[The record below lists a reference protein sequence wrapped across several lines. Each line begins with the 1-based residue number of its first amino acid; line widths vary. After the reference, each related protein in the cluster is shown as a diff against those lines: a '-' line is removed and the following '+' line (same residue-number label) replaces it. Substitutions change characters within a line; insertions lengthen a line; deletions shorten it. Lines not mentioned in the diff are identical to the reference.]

1 MWNRSKSYKRMK
13 AEKIIDALTKA
24 NFVESDGTFSMEK
37 GENVK
42 EVLTGTFGEGDIIF
56 GALRLAAIVCM
67 DGEHS
72 FLYNYDEK
80 IEDNPDDD
88 EFTAIYRV
96 EDGDAL
102 VFIYEIEK

>member
-1 MWNRSKSYKRMK
+1 MK
-13 AEKIIDALTKA
+13 AEKIIDALTKSD
-24 NFVESDGTFSMEK
+24 FVGSDGTFSIEK

-42 EVLTGTFGEGDIIF
+42 EVLTQTFGEGEIIF
-56 GALRLAAIVCM
+56 GALRLAAIVCL
-67 DGEHS
+67 DGTHS
-72 FLYNYDEK
+72 FFYNYSEK

-96 EDGDAL
+96 EDSDAL

>member
-1 MWNRSKSYKRMK
+1 MK

-42 EVLTGTFGEGDIIF
+42 EVLTRMFGEGEIIL
-56 GALRLAAIVCM
+56 GALWLAALVCM
-67 DGEHS
+67 DGTQS

-80 IEDNPDDD
+80 IEVNPDDD
-88 EFTAIYRV
+88 EFAAIYRV
-96 EDGDAL
+96 EETEAL

>member
-1 MWNRSKSYKRMK
+1 MK

-42 EVLTGTFGEGDIIF
+42 EVLTGMFGEGDIIF
-56 GALRLAAIVCM
+56 GALRLAAIVCL
-67 DGEHS
+67 DGTHS

-80 IEDNPDDD
+80 IEGNFDDD

-96 EDGDAL
+96 EETEEL

>member
-1 MWNRSKSYKRMK
+1 MK
-13 AEKIIDALTKA
+13 AERIIDALLHA
-24 NFVESDGTFSMEK
+24 GNVESAGTFSMEK

-42 EVLTGTFGEGDIIF
+42 EVLTRIFGDGDIIF

-67 DGEHS
+67 DGTHP

-80 IEDNPDDD
+80 IENNPDDD

-96 EDGDAL
+96 EETQAL

>member
-1 MWNRSKSYKRMK
+1 MK

-24 NFVESDGTFSMEK
+24 NFVESAGTFSIEK

-42 EVLTGTFGEGDIIF
+42 EVLTRMFGNGEIIA
-56 GALRLAAIVCM
+56 GARSLAAIVCL
-67 DGEHS
+67 DGTHS

-80 IEDNPDDD
+80 IEKNPDDD

-96 EDGDAL
+96 EDGDTL

>member
-1 MWNRSKSYKRMK
+1 MK
-13 AEKIIDALTKA
+13 AEKIIDALLHA
-24 NFVESDGTFSMEK
+24 GNVESAGTFSIEK

-42 EVLTGTFGEGDIIF
+42 EVLTRMFGEGQIIA

>member
-1 MWNRSKSYKRMK
+1 MK

-24 NFVESDGTFSMEK
+24 NFVESAGTFSMEK

-42 EVLTGTFGEGDIIF
+42 EVLTRMFGEGEIIL
-56 GALRLAAIVCM
+56 GALWLAALVCM
-67 DGEHS
+67 DGTQS

-80 IEDNPDDD
+80 IEVNPDDD
-88 EFTAIYRV
+88 EFAAIYRV
-96 EDGDAL
+96 EDSDTL

>member
-1 MWNRSKSYKRMK
+1 MK
-13 AEKIIDALTKA
+13 AERIIDALLHA
-24 NFVESDGTFSMEK
+24 GNVESAGTFSIEK

-42 EVLTGTFGEGDIIF
+42 EVLTRMFGEGQIIA
-56 GALRLAAIVCM
+56 GALRLAAIVCL

-80 IEDNPDDD
+80 IEDNTDDD

-96 EDGDAL
+96 EETQAL

>member
-1 MWNRSKSYKRMK
+1 MK

-24 NFVESDGTFSMEK
+24 NFVESAGTFIEK

-42 EVLTGTFGEGDIIF
+42 EVLTGMFGEGDIIF
-56 GALRLAAIVCM
+56 GALRLAAIVCL
-67 DGEHS
+67 DDTHP

-80 IEDNPDDD
+80 IEDNHDDD

-96 EDGDAL
+96 EETEAL

>member
-1 MWNRSKSYKRMK
+1 MK
-13 AEKIIDALTKA
+13 AEKIIDALLYS
-24 NFVESDGTFSMEK
+24 NWVESAGTFSIEK

-42 EVLTGTFGEGDIIF
+42 EVLTRMFGNGEIIA
-56 GALRLAAIVCM
+56 GARSLAAIVCM
-67 DGEHS
+67 DGTHS

-80 IEDNPDDD
+80 IEKNPDDD

-96 EDGDAL
+96 EETQAL

>member
-1 MWNRSKSYKRMK
+1 MK

-24 NFVESDGTFSMEK
+24 NFVESAGTFGIEK

-42 EVLTGTFGEGDIIF
+42 EVLTRMFGEGQIIA

-67 DGEHS
+67 DGERS

-80 IEDNPDDD
+80 IEDNFDDD
-88 EFTAIYRV
+88 EFIMWRWASLMV
-96 EDGDAL
+96 SPL
-102 VFIYEIEK
+102 S

>member
-1 MWNRSKSYKRMK
+1 MK
-13 AEKIIDALTKA
+13 AEKIIDALTQA
-24 NFVESDGTFSMEK
+24 NFVESDGTFDMDK

-42 EVLTGTFGEGDIIF
+42 EVLTGMFGDGDIIF

-67 DGEHS
+67 DGTHS

-80 IEDNPDDD
+80 IEDNYDDD

-96 EDGDAL
+96 GDGNAL

>member
-1 MWNRSKSYKRMK
+1 MK
-13 AEKIIDALTKA
+13 AENIIDALTKA

-37 GENVK
+37 GDSVK
-42 EVLTGTFGEGDIIF
+42 EVFKRMFGEGDIIF

-67 DGEHS
+67 DGMHS

-96 EDGDAL
+96 EDSDTI

>member
-1 MWNRSKSYKRMK
+1 MK

-24 NFVESDGTFSMEK
+24 NFVESDGTFDMDK

-42 EVLTGTFGEGDIIF
+42 EVLTGMFVAGEIIA
-56 GALRLAAIVCM
+56 GALRLSAIVCL
-67 DGEHS
+67 DGTHP

-80 IEDNPDDD
+80 IEENPDDD

-96 EDGDAL
+96 EDSDAL
-102 VFIYEIEK
+102 VFIYHIEK

>member
-1 MWNRSKSYKRMK
+1 MK

-24 NFVESDGTFSMEK
+24 NFVESDGTFDIDK

-42 EVLTGTFGEGDIIF
+42 EVLTGMF
-56 GALRLAAIVCM
+56 GAGEIIAGSLRLAAIVCL
-67 DGEHS
+67 DGTHS

-80 IEDNPDDD
+80 IEVNPDDD

-96 EDGDAL
+96 EDSDAL

>member
-1 MWNRSKSYKRMK
+1 MK
-13 AEKIIDALTKA
+13 AEKIIDALTTA
-24 NFVESDGTFSMEK
+24 NFVESSGTFSMEK
-37 GENVK
+37 GDNVK
-42 EVLTGTFGEGDIIF
+42 EVFKRMFGEGDIIF
-56 GALRLAAIVCM
+56 GALRLASIVCM
-67 DGEHS
+67 EGAHS
-72 FLYNYDEK
+72 FLYNYEEK

>member
-1 MWNRSKSYKRMK
+1 MK

-42 EVLTGTFGEGDIIF
+42 EVLTGMFGEGDIIF
-56 GALRLAAIVCM
+56 GALRLAAIACL
-67 DGEHS
+67 DGTHS
-72 FLYNYDEK
+72 FFYNYDEK
-80 IEDNPDDD
+80 IEDNHDDD

-96 EDGDAL
+96 EETQAL

>member
-1 MWNRSKSYKRMK
+1 MK
-13 AEKIIDALTKA
+13 AEKIIDALTKS
-24 NFVESDGTFSMEK
+24 NFVESDGTFSIEK

-42 EVLTGTFGEGDIIF
+42 EVLTGMFGEGDIIF
-56 GALRLAAIVCM
+56 GALRLAAIVCL
-67 DGEHS
+67 DGTHP

-80 IEDNPDDD
+80 IEGNFDDD

-96 EDGDAL
+96 EDGDTL

>member
-1 MWNRSKSYKRMK
+1 MK

-24 NFVESDGTFSMEK
+24 NFVESAGTFSVEK

-42 EVLTGTFGEGDIIF
+42 ELLTRMFGEGEIIA
-56 GALRLAAIVCM
+56 GALRLAAIMCM
-67 DGEHS
+67 DGTHP

-80 IEDNPDDD
+80 IEDNHDDD
-88 EFTAIYRV
+88 EFTVIYRV
-96 EDGDAL
+96 EDSGVL

>member
-1 MWNRSKSYKRMK
+1 MK
-13 AEKIIDALTKA
+13 AEKIIDALLHA
-24 NFVESDGTFSMEK
+24 GNVESAGTFSIEK

-42 EVLTGTFGEGDIIF
+42 EVLTRMFGEGQIIA

-96 EDGDAL
+96 EDSDAL

>member
-1 MWNRSKSYKRMK
+1 MK
-13 AEKIIDALTKA
+13 VEKIIDALLHA
-24 NFVESDGTFSMEK
+24 GNVESAGTFSIEK

-42 EVLTGTFGEGDIIF
+42 EVLTRMFGEGQIIA
-56 GALRLAAIVCM
+56 GALRLAAIVCI

-88 EFTAIYRV
+88 EFTVIYRV
-96 EDGDAL
+96 EDSDTI

>member
-1 MWNRSKSYKRMK
+1 MK
-13 AEKIIDALTKA
+13 AEKIIDALTKG
-24 NFVESDGTFSMEK
+24 NVVESDGTFDMDK

-42 EVLTGTFGEGDIIF
+42 EGLTGMFGAGEIIA
-56 GALRLAAIVCM
+56 GALRLSAIVCL
-67 DGEHS
+67 DGTHP

-80 IEDNPDDD
+80 IEENPDDD

-96 EDGDAL
+96 EDSDAL

>member
-1 MWNRSKSYKRMK
+1 MK

-24 NFVESDGTFSMEK
+24 NFVESDGTFDIDK

-42 EVLTGTFGEGDIIF
+42 EVLTGIFGDGEIIA
-56 GALRLAAIVCM
+56 GALRLSAIVCM
-67 DGEHS
+67 DGTHP

-80 IEDNPDDD
+80 IEENPDDD

>member
-1 MWNRSKSYKRMK
+1 MK

-24 NFVESDGTFSMEK
+24 NFVESDGTFSIEK

-42 EVLTGTFGEGDIIF
+42 EVLTRMFGEGQIIA
-56 GALRLAAIVCM
+56 GTLRLAAIVCM
-67 DGEHS
+67 EGAHS
-72 FLYNYDEK
+72 FLYNYEEK

-96 EDGDAL
+96 EETQAL

>member
-1 MWNRSKSYKRMK
+1 MK

-24 NFVESDGTFSMEK
+24 NFVESDGTFSIEK

-42 EVLTGTFGEGDIIF
+42 EVLTRMFGEGQIIA

-88 EFTAIYRV
+88 DFTAIYRV
-96 EDGDAL
+96 EDSDTL

>member
-1 MWNRSKSYKRMK
+1 MK
-13 AEKIIDALTKA
+13 VEKIINLLTKTD
-24 NFVESDGTFSMEK
+24 FVESDSTFSIEK

-42 EVLTGTFGEGDIIF
+42 EVLTGMFGEGDIIF
-56 GALRLAAIVCM
+56 GALRLAAIACM

-80 IEDNPDDD
+80 IEDNYDDD

-96 EDGDAL
+96 EETQAL

>member
-1 MWNRSKSYKRMK
+1 MK
-13 AEKIIDALTKA
+13 AEKIIDALLYS
-24 NFVESDGTFSMEK
+24 NCVESGGTFSIEK

-42 EVLTGTFGEGDIIF
+42 EVLTRMFGEGQIIA

-88 EFTAIYRV
+88 KFTAIYRV
-96 EDGDAL
+96 EDSDTL

>member
-1 MWNRSKSYKRMK
+1 MK
-13 AEKIIDALTKA
+13 AEKIIEALTKS

-37 GENVK
+37 GDSVK
-42 EVLTGTFGEGDIIF
+42 EVFKRMFGEGDIIF
-56 GALRLAAIVCM
+56 GALRLAAIVGM
-67 DGEHS
+67 EGAHS
-72 FLYNYDEK
+72 FLYNYEEK

-96 EDGDAL
+96 EETQAL

>member
-1 MWNRSKSYKRMK
+1 MK

-24 NFVESDGTFSMEK
+24 NFVESDGTFDMDK

-42 EVLTGTFGEGDIIF
+42 EVLTGMFGAGEIIA
-56 GALRLAAIVCM
+56 GALRLSAIVCL
-67 DGEHS
+67 DGTHP

-80 IEDNPDDD
+80 IEENPDDD

-96 EDGDAL
+96 EDSDAL
-102 VFIYEIEK
+102 VFIYHIEK

>member
-1 MWNRSKSYKRMK
+1 MK

-24 NFVESDGTFSMEK
+24 NFVESDGTFSIEK

-42 EVLTGTFGEGDIIF
+42 EVLTRMFGEGDIIF
-56 GALRLAAIVCM
+56 GALRLAAIVCL

-96 EDGDAL
+96 EDSDTL
-102 VFIYEIEK
+102 VFIYEIEN

>member
-1 MWNRSKSYKRMK
+1 MK

-37 GENVK
+37 GDSVK
-42 EVLTGTFGEGDIIF
+42 EVFKSMFGEGDIIF
-56 GALRLAAIVCM
+56 GALRLAAIVCL
-67 DGEHS
+67 DGTHS
-72 FLYNYDEK
+72 FLYNYEEK

-96 EDGDAL
+96 EDSNTL

>member
-1 MWNRSKSYKRMK
+1 MK
-13 AEKIIDALTKA
+13 AERIIDALTKA
-24 NFVESDGTFSMEK
+24 NFVESDGIFSMEK
-37 GENVK
+37 GDNIK
-42 EVLTGTFGEGDIIF
+42 EVPTGMFGEGDIIF

-67 DGEHS
+67 DGTHS

-80 IEDNPDDD
+80 IEDNYDDD

-96 EDGDAL
+96 GDGNAL